1 MSKLRRKFITVLA
14 VLFCTLLCI
23 STALIIPKNEKV
35 AEAYA
40 SPQSPT
46 ISEIYSDKYNRFNH
60 QALQKLYDAILSGTD
75 KTLDEV
81 ATAANTNTVLSN
93 KEIQVQFGGM
103 VWTAVY
109 LSKAT
114 ESFAG
119 TGAPAK
125 GKATNGDVVLTLWLA
140 FPDISKPAKWNLWYG
155 DSTRTYP
162 CNMYGTSYMRSVVL
176 NNGGEYVSNATTLTS
191 YTATDDN
198 EWNFSKFTNPTYKEN
213 GVGNP
218 KPSTIMNHLVSPRYI
233 SWQYN
238 QSSKTTVEHAYNC
251 NNDAWGKVNNIAYES
266 YDKYDAWKDDLLW
279 LPSVT
284 ETGSLQG
291 NKLGLWQIS
300 QAQRG
305 TQSDSVYNWLRSTSG
320 GNTAVW
326 TWQGS
331 DKQQDVFTDGTLPDK
346 SLTTPVRPAL
356 HLNLTTADKDSRRIF
371 FDDDTAGAEEHEYE
385 LVYNGGS
392 QEIDILDYDMLAPVG
407 TATAGSNYS
416 STTGKFSATTPNKTS
431 DKTYEMTVKPKN
443 DFYWDDITDST
454 KTTKERKYKIKMKLA
469 DVSIEWDNT
478 IARTYGASLLLDS
491 DEIQGIKVKGGQQIT
506 TTYHKEFDTDDYPAD
521 TPEPTDW
528 SDVEANFKAESSGYY
543 RVWYKIEVDYHNT
556 KIASYGV
563 EVSSDS
569 VVVNVTGVLGDGSA
583 EYAKDDANELTNT
596 TKLNQWFTELV
607 DSGKITMTGKN
618 GAFTPAQIKGLLADM
633 NVVLCTKNSSGKLEE
648 AIQNSHNRYDVGE
661 YYIDL
666 KYTSNTGE
674 IKFNWTFEQP
684 MFKVEKRT
692 IHAVVAEENDGEL
705 THEYGESRVG
715 LKCKIVSGV
724 ASGEDE
730 NDVGFGTTF
739 TVRTTGQGLNSSTK
753 VGEYDMVGTAS
764 ADSNYTVIF
773 DEAIYTVTKRA
784 MKLQVADETVE
795 YGKNFEGYKFKSMT
809 IKEGSLVG
817 DDSLAELTAGATY
830 SLKRSG
836 VDYDF
841 SNSLLINDYDLYAGV
856 ETDGKYIFET
866 DNYIFEILPG
876 KLTVTKANFNL
887 SGVRLDNKGYVYDGE
902 PHPAKLT
909 GELPDG
915 VTVSYRYVNYETA
928 EELEG
933 APTEV
938 GLYLVYASFSHD
950 SPNHNL
956 ITTVKAAYIRIAY
969 TEEEANADFPA
980 LPTDEELAAAADLAK
995 KKADAKE
1002 ELEKEAKDKKDAVDA
1017 DVNLSAE
1024 EKKAAKDEIDK
1035 ELEEGRKE
1043 IDNAKDK
1050 DSVDSALS
1058 DGKKE
1063 IDDTAD
1069 LAQKKGAAKSELDK
1083 AAQAKKDAIDND
1095 PNLTDEEKAAAK
1107 AEVDKELE
1115 EGKKAI
1121 DDATDLSA
1129 VQSAESSTKTNIENI
1144 KAEHKGSFPW
1154 WILAIIAGALVL
1166 VVVIVIVI
1174 VKRRGSD
1181 DDDGGYDDF
1190 YDDEYDYDEEEVDDD
1205 GDEAFG
1211 Y

>member
-23 STALIIPKNEKV
+23 STALMIPKNEKV

-40 SPQSPT
+40 APQSPT

-60 QALQKLYDAILSGTD
+60 QALQKLYDAILNDTD

-81 ATAANTNTVLSN
+81 ATAADTNTVLSN
-93 KEIQVQFGGM
+93 KGIQVQFGGLT
-103 VWTAVY
+103 WTAVY

-140 FPDISKPAKWNLWYG
+140 FPDISKPAKWNLWYA
-155 DSTRTYP
+155 DSTSTYP

-356 HLNLTTADKDSRRIF
+356 HLNLTTADKDSRRIL
-371 FDDDTAGAEEHEYE
+371 FDDDTSGAEEHEYE
-385 LVYNGGS
+385 LTYDGS
-392 QEIDILDYDMLAPVG
+392 AQEIDILDYDMLEPVG
-407 TATAGSNYS
+407 TTTGGSNYS
-416 STTGKFSATTPNKTS
+416 ATTGKFSATTPNTNS
-431 DKTYEMTVKPKN
+431 DKTYELTVKPK
-443 DFYWDDITDST
+443 DGFYWDDITDST

-469 DVSIEWDNT
+469 DVGIEWDNT
-478 IARTYGASLLLDS
+478 IQRTYGASLLLDS
-491 DEIQGIKVKGGQQIT
+491 DEIKGIKVKGEQVIT
-506 TTYHKEFDTDDYPAD
+506 TTYHKEFDANDYPAD

-528 SDVEANFKAESSGYY
+528 FSNEADFKAAASGFY
-543 RVWYKIEVDYHNT
+543 RVWYKIEANYHNT

-563 EVSSDS
+563 EVTSDS
-569 VVVNVTGVLGDGSA
+569 VAVNVTGVLGDGSA
-583 EYAKDDANELTNT
+583 KYAQDDANELTST

-618 GAFTPAQIKGLLADM
+618 GAFTAAQIKGLLTDM
-633 NVVLCTKNSSGKLEE
+633 NVVLCTKNNDGKLEE
-648 AIQNSHNRYDVGE
+648 AVQNGHSRYDVGE

-666 KYTSNTGE
+666 KYTSGSGE

-684 MFKVEKRT
+684 MFKIEKRT
-692 IHAVVAEENDGEL
+692 IHAVVAEENDGDL
-705 THEYGESRVG
+705 THVYGESRVS
-715 LKCKIVSGV
+715 LKCKVVSGI

-730 NDVGFGTTF
+730 TDVGFGTTF
-739 TVRTTGQGLNSSTK
+739 TERTTGQGINSSTK

-764 ADSNYTVIF
+764 NDSNYTVIF
-773 DEAIYTVTKRA
+773 DEAIYTVTKRP

-795 YGKNFEGYKFKSMT
+795 YGKSFEGYKFKSMT

-830 SLKRSG
+830 SLKRNG
-836 VDYDF
+836 FDYDF
-841 SNSLLINDYDLYAGV
+841 SSSLIINDYDLYAGV
-856 ETDGKYIFET
+856 ETDGKYILET
-866 DNYIFEILPG
+866 DNYIFEILSG
-876 KLTVTKANFNL
+876 KLTVTKGNFVMT
-887 SGVRLDNKGYVYDGE
+887 GVKLDNKGYVYDGE
-902 PHPAKLT
+902 PKSAEISGVP
-909 GELPDG
+909 EG
-915 VTVSYRYVNYETA
+915 VTASFRYVNYDTGA
-928 EELEG
+928 ELDG

-938 GLYLVYASFSHD
+938 GLYLVYASFSHN
-950 SPNHNL
+950 SPNHNQ
-956 ITTVKAAYIRIAY
+956 ITMVKAAYIRISY

-995 KKADAKE
+995 KKTEAKE
-1002 ELEKEAKDKKDAVDA
+1002 ELEKEAKDKKAAIDS

-1024 EKKAAKDEIDK
+1024 EKAAAKSEVDK
-1035 ELEEGRKE
+1035 ELSDGKDA
-1043 IDNAKDK
+1043 IDKAKDK
-1050 DSVDSALS
+1050 DGVDKAFN

-1063 IDDTAD
+1063 IGDTAE
-1069 LAQKKGAAKSELDK
+1069 LATSKGAAKSELDK
-1083 AAQAKKDAIDND
+1083 AAQAKKEAIDNNPD
-1095 PNLTDEEKAAAK
+1095 LTDEEKAAAK

-1121 DDATDLSA
+1121 DNASSVGD
-1129 VQSAESSTKTNIENI
+1129 VQSTESTTKTNIENI

-1154 WILAIIAGALVL
+1154 WILAVIAGAIVL
-1166 VVVIVIVI
+1166 VTVIIIVV
-1174 VKRRGSD
+1174 VKKRNSD

-1190 YDDEYDYDEEEVDDD
+1190 YDDEYDYDEEEDEGD
-1205 GDEAFG
+1205 GDEAYGF
-1211 Y
+1211 